1 VNEDEAPPD
10 RPPGPISDYLSR
22 VERERAELRN
32 EQREQ
37 LSREGAVDIDEAF
50 RLSHLGEVLAKL
62 DRELVGLVPVK
73 ARVREIAHVLLANS
87 MRGKVGLVAERPNLH
102 MSFTGR
108 PGTGKTTVALR
119 MAEILYR
126 LGYVRKGHLV
136 SANRDDLVSQ
146 YPGHSELKTR
156 EVIKRA
162 MGGVLFIDDA
172 YDLYKV
178 EGDFGAES
186 LNVLLRVMADNHED
200 VAVIFSGDAE
210 RMAHF
215 FKSGLGER
223 VGHHIN
229 FQDYSADELLAIA
242 HTMLVRLN
250 YEFTPAGE
258 GAFREYLSLRLQ
270 QPQFA
275 NARSVRNALDR
286 ARLRQATRLFEQKAT
301 LKPHDLRLIDESDIR
316 KSWVFLKA

>member
-1 VNEDEAPPD
+1 
-10 RPPGPISDYLSR
+10 
-22 VERERAELRN
+22 
-32 EQREQ
+32 
-37 LSREGAVDIDEAF
+37 
-50 RLSHLGEVLAKL
+50 
-62 DRELVGLVPVK
+62 
-73 ARVREIAHVLLANS
+73 
-87 MRGKVGLVAERPNLH
+87 
-102 MSFTGR
+102 
-108 PGTGKTTVALR
+108 
-119 MAEILYR
+119 
-126 LGYVRKGHLV
+126 
-136 SANRDDLVSQ
+136 
-146 YPGHSELKTR
+146 
-156 EVIKRA
+156 
-162 MGGVLFIDDA
+162 
-172 YDLYKV
+172 V

>member
-1 VNEDEAPPD
+1 VNEDEVPPD

-22 VERERAELRN
+22 VERERAELLN

-73 ARVREIAHVLLANS
+73 TRVREIAHVLLANS
-87 MRGKVGLVAERPNLH
+87 MRGRVGLVTERPPLH

-108 PGTGKTTVALR
+108 PGTGKTTVGLR
-119 MAEILYR
+119 VAEILYR

-146 YPGHSELKTR
+146 YAGHSDLKTR

-172 YDLYKV
+172 YDLYKS

-186 LNVLLRVMADNHED
+186 LDALLRVMADNQQD

-210 RMAHF
+210 RMGRF
-215 FKSGLGER
+215 FQGGLGQH
-223 VGHHIN
+223 VAHHVD
-229 FQDYSADELLAIA
+229 FQDYSAGELLAIA
-242 HTMLVRLN
+242 HKMLDRLN

-270 QPQFA
+270 QPEFA
-275 NARSVRNALDR
+275 NARSVRNAIDR
-286 ARLRQATRLFEQKAT
+286 ARLRQATRLFEQKSS

-316 KSWVFLKA
+316 KSWAFLKA